1 MQECVSGRSGANPT
15 FSGRPCRNLQGL
27 FLCKTYDERV
37 ISVLYQCI
45 EKELLEQKSLAAL
58 IYLLDNGREL
68 ECELNGEIYFITK
81 SNSPKYVS
89 LWHNN
94 TEQSFKSIEE
104 LLKKA
109 VLGEEK
115 FLSLWEKMHIVT
127 LF

>member
-1 MQECVSGRSGANPT
+1 M
-15 FSGRPCRNLQGL
+15 L
-27 FLCKTYDERV
+27 YER
-37 ISVLYQCI
+37 I

-104 LLKKA
+104 LLTKA

-115 FLSLWEKMHIVT
+115 FLSLWQQMQIIT

>member
-1 MQECVSGRSGANPT
+1 M
-15 FSGRPCRNLQGL
+15 L
-27 FLCKTYDERV
+27 YER
-37 ISVLYQCI
+37 I
-45 EKELLEQKSLAAL
+45 ENELLKQKSLAAL
-58 IYLLDNGREL
+58 IYLLESGREL
-68 ECELNGEIYFITK
+68 ECELGGEIYFITK

-94 TEQSFKSIEE
+94 TEQSFESIEE
-104 LLKKA
+104 LLTKA